1 MESGWTQL
9 GGLGRLP
16 ASLSA
21 LPSCGVKA
29 GTCSP
34 CPIPLCTWT
43 CGSCVSRW
51 PGRSGTQKD
60 GFNGQGSYLFGR
72 DKVSERSL
80 TPGKHLPQVRSS
92 AVMMRT
98 VTALSPWLYW
108 EVSAAEQQVGG
119 GPVLRIGTLGWGQL
133 AARPSWGPFLEACA
147 KILTC
152 DRLARQVAG
161 GPLG

>member
-9 GGLGRLP
+9 GGLGQLP

-21 LPSCGVKA
+21 LPSCDEKV
-29 GTCSP
+29 GTGSP

-43 CGSCVSRW
+43 CGSGVSHW

-60 GFNGQGSYLFGR
+60 GFNGQGSYLLGR

-92 AVMMRT
+92 AVVVRT
-98 VTALSPWLYW
+98 LHGFTGRSPQLN
-108 EVSAAEQQVGG
+108 SGG
-119 GPVLRIGTLGWGQL
+119 GRGVSVLRIGTLGWGQL
-133 AARPSWGPFLEACA
+133 AARPSWGLFLEAPA

>member
-119 GPVLRIGTLGWGQL
+119 GSSSEDWDPWLG
-133 AARPSWGPFLEACA
+133 AAGSSP
-147 KILTC
+147 K
-152 DRLARQVAG
+152 
-161 GPLG
+161 LGSVPRGLCNDTDL